1 MKPLNYDKSTCSPVS
16 SNCVIW
22 QGPDIEC
29 INLCK
34 GDTITDVVY
43 KLATELCSIMET
55 LDVKNYDLSCFAG
68 GACPP
73 SNFKIFIQVLIDKI
87 CKIQGC
93 LPDCFEACPPC
104 EQTPNVQSAARV
116 MAVAPIASSSFT
128 GDSVVTVAEPFYYVN
143 QYGDTV
149 TTMTV
154 TEYAVAIGNKVAT
167 HISQI
172 AAIQQAIT
180 SQNQRITALENA
192 PAPTLEL
199 PTIIPTGILPKTATA
214 IDDVLTVL
222 EAQFV
227 QLRNATGTPNEI
239 YTNIQKQPNINSSK
253 SLANPSATMS
263 SLPGWTSI
271 VSNEAE
277 SVGNIWIAIN
287 DIRTSVQNLIATY
300 LPSEC
305 NNISLTINASFAS
318 NVVTLYING
327 NVPDY
332 FNNTIPTGTPFK
344 FEDTL
349 GNSYIINI
357 NILSIINNP
366 DGYQVD
372 LTNTSINKA
381 SNITITAEPSF
392 TSTNTG
398 SECQSILLYTIINQ
412 AACPSVTYVP
422 TTNTIDFSFNSESGT
437 RIYTV
442 NLYSELSKEPIASQT
457 INTNEVI
464 EVKGTFS
471 DLNPNTAYTAR
482 VIVVVNGIETTCE
495 LTAITTLNLLG

>member
-1 MKPLNYDKSTCSPVS
+1 MKPLNYDRSTCSPVS

-43 KLATELCSIMET
+43 KMATELCDITEQLNLKQ
-55 LDVKNYDLSCFAG
+55 LDLKCFADG
-68 GACPP
+68 VCPP
-73 SNFKIFIQVLIDKI
+73 ETFRQFIQVLIDKI

-93 LPDCFEACPPC
+93 LPDCFDACPPC
-104 EQTPNVQSAARV
+104 TPNTPAAARV
-116 MAVAPIASSSFT
+116 MAVTPMAST
-128 GDSVVTVAEPFYYVN
+128 NGDTVVTVAEPFYYVN

-172 AAIQQAIT
+172 AAIQQALV
-180 SQNQRITALENA
+180 SQSQRITVLENA

-239 YTNIQKQPNINSSK
+239 YTNIQKQPSINSAN

-263 SLPGWTSI
+263 SLPGWSST
-271 VSNEAE
+271 VTNEAA

-287 DIRTSVQNLIATY
+287 DIRVAVQNLIATY

-305 NNISLTINASFAS
+305 NNISLVINASFS
-318 NVVTLYING
+318 ENVVTLYITG
-327 NVPDY
+327 NVPSY
-332 FNNTIPTGTPFK
+332 FNNTIPAGTPFR

-349 GNSYIINI
+349 GNSYVINI
-357 NILSIINNP
+357 NILNIINNP
-366 DGYQVD
+366 SGFQVD

-422 TTNTIDFSFNSESGT
+422 TSSTIGFSFNSESGS

-442 NLYSELSKEPIASQT
+442 NLYTQLSEEPIASQT
-457 INTNEVI
+457 ITTNEVTT
-464 EVKGTFS
+464 VTGTFS
-471 DLNPNTAYTAR
+471 DLTSNTAYTAR

>member
-43 KLATELCSIMET
+43 KLATELCEITEQ
-55 LDVKNYDLSCFAG
+55 LNLKQIDLKCFADG
-68 GACPP
+68 ICPP
-73 SNFKIFIQVLIDKI
+73 STFRQFIQLLVDKI

-93 LPDCFEACPPC
+93 LPDCFDACPPC
-104 EQTPNVQSAARV
+104 TPNTPAAARV
-116 MAVAPIASSSFT
+116 MATTPMTSAT
-128 GDSVVTVAEPFYYVN
+128 GDTVVTVAEPFYYIN

-172 AAIQQAIT
+172 AAIQQALV
-180 SQNQRITALENA
+180 SQSQRITALENA

-271 VSNEAE
+271 VSNEAG

-287 DIRTSVQNLIATY
+287 DIRTAVQNLIATY

-357 NILSIINNP
+357 NILNIINNP

-372 LTNTSINKA
+372 LTNTSINKG

-398 SECQSILLYTIINQ
+398 SECQSILLYTIVNQ
-412 AACPSVTYVP
+412 ASCPSVTYVP
-422 TTNTIDFSFNSESGT
+422 TSNKIDFSFNSESGA

-442 NLYSELSKEPIASQT
+442 NLYTQLSEEPIASQT
-457 INTNEVI
+457 ISTNEVI
-464 EVKGTFS
+464 EVTGTFS

-482 VIVVVNGIETTCE
+482 VIVIVNGIETTCE

>member
-1 MKPLNYDKSTCSPVS
+1 MKPLNYDKTTCSPVS

-43 KLATELCSIMET
+43 KIATELCTIMDT
-55 LDVKNYDLSCFAG
+55 FDMSQYDLKCFEQG
-68 GACPP
+68 VCPP
-73 SNFKIFIQVLIDKI
+73 ATFKIFVQSLIDKI
-87 CKIQGC
+87 CALQAC
-93 LPDCFEACPPC
+93 NPDCIPTCSTPV
-104 EQTPNVQSAARV
+104 QTNALRVAAVPTSFSGDTVVQ
-116 MAVAPIASSSFT
+116 
-128 GDSVVTVAEPFYYVN
+128 VAEPFYYIN

-154 TEYAVAIGNKVAT
+154 TEYAIAIGNKVAT
-167 HISQI
+167 HISDI
-172 AAIQQAIT
+172 SSIQQALA
-180 SQNQRITALENA
+180 SQSLRLTALENA

-214 IDDVLTVL
+214 IDDVLQVL

-239 YTNIQKQPNINSSK
+239 YTNIQKQAPNLNSAN

-263 SLPGWTSI
+263 SLPGWSS
-271 VSNEAE
+271 VVNNEAA

-287 DIRTSVQNLIATY
+287 DMRTAIQNLIATY

-305 NNISLTINASFAS
+305 NNISLAINASFS
-318 NVVTLYING
+318 ENVVTLYITG
-327 NVPDY
+327 NVPSY
-332 FNNTIPTGTPFK
+332 FNNTIAAGTPFK

-349 GNSYIINI
+349 GNTYIINI
-357 NILSIINNP
+357 NILTIINNP
-366 DGYQVD
+366 SGFQVD
-372 LTNTSINKA
+372 LTNTSINKG

-398 SECQSILLYTIINQ
+398 SECQSILLYTIVNQ
-412 AACPSVTYVP
+412 ASCPSVTYTP
-422 TTNTIDFSFNSESGT
+422 GTTTIDFAYTSESGS

-442 NLYSELSKEPIASQT
+442 DLYTQLSEEPVASQT
-457 INTNEVI
+457 NSTNEVTN
-464 EVKGTFS
+464 VTGTFA
-471 DLNPNTAYTAR
+471 DLTPNTAYTAR
-482 VIVVVNGIETTCE
+482 VTVIVNGIKTTCE

>member
-43 KLATELCSIMET
+43 KLATELCEITEQ
-55 LDVKNYDLSCFAG
+55 LNLKQIDLKCFADG
-68 GACPP
+68 ICPP
-73 SNFKIFIQVLIDKI
+73 STFRQFIQLLVDKI

-93 LPDCFEACPPC
+93 LPDCFDACPPC
-104 EQTPNVQSAARV
+104 TPNTPAAARV
-116 MAVAPIASSSFT
+116 MATTPMASAT
-128 GDSVVTVAEPFYYVN
+128 GDTVVTVAEPFYYIN

-172 AAIQQAIT
+172 AAIQQALV
-180 SQNQRITALENA
+180 SQSQRITALENA

-271 VSNEAE
+271 VSNEAG

-287 DIRTSVQNLIATY
+287 DIRTAVQNLIATY

-357 NILSIINNP
+357 NILNIINNP

-372 LTNTSINKA
+372 LTNTSINKG

-398 SECQSILLYTIINQ
+398 SECQSILLYTIVNQ
-412 AACPSVTYVP
+412 ASCPSVTYVP
-422 TTNTIDFSFNSESGT
+422 TSNKIDFSFNSESGA

-442 NLYSELSKEPIASQT
+442 NLYTQLSEEPIASQT
-457 INTNEVI
+457 ISTNEVI
-464 EVKGTFS
+464 EVTGTFN
-471 DLNPNTAYTAR
+471 DLTPNTAYTAR

>member
-1 MKPLNYDKSTCSPVS
+1 MKPLNYDRSTCSPVS

-43 KLATELCSIMET
+43 KMATELCEITEQ
-55 LDVKNYDLSCFAG
+55 LNLKQIDLKCFADG
-68 GACPP
+68 ICPP
-73 SNFKIFIQVLIDKI
+73 STFRQFIQLLVDKI

-93 LPDCFEACPPC
+93 LPDCFDACPPC
-104 EQTPNVQSAARV
+104 TPNTPAAARV
-116 MAVAPIASSSFT
+116 MAVTPMASTT
-128 GDSVVTVAEPFYYVN
+128 GDTVVTVAEPFYYVN

-172 AAIQQAIT
+172 AAIQQALV
-180 SQNQRITALENA
+180 SQSQRITVLENA

-214 IDDVLTVL
+214 IDDVLSVL

-239 YTNIQKQPNINSSK
+239 YTNIQKQPSINSAN

-263 SLPGWTSI
+263 SLPGWSST
-271 VSNEAE
+271 VTNEAA

-287 DIRTSVQNLIATY
+287 DIRVAVQNLIATY

-305 NNISLTINASFAS
+305 NNISLVINASFS
-318 NVVTLYING
+318 ENVVTLYITG
-327 NVPDY
+327 NVPSY
-332 FNNTIPTGTPFK
+332 FNNTIPTGTPFR

-349 GNSYIINI
+349 GNSYVINI

-366 DGYQVD
+366 SGFQVD

-422 TTNTIDFSFNSESGT
+422 TSSTIGFSFNSESGS

-442 NLYSELSKEPIASQT
+442 NLYTQLSEEPIASQT
-457 INTNEVI
+457 ITTNEVTT
-464 EVKGTFS
+464 VTGTFS
-471 DLNPNTAYTAR
+471 DLTSNTAYTAR

>member
-1 MKPLNYDKSTCSPVS
+1 MKPLNYDKTTCSPVS

-43 KLATELCSIMET
+43 KMATELCIIMDT
-55 LDVKNYDLSCFAG
+55 FNLKQYDLKCFANG
-68 GACPP
+68 ICPP
-73 SNFKIFIQVLIDKI
+73 DTFKEFIQALIDKV
-87 CKIQGC
+87 CALQGC
-93 LPDCFEACPPC
+93 LPDCIPGCPPC
-104 EQTPNVQSAARV
+104 GTEPVVQSAARV
-116 MAVAPIASSSFT
+116 VSVQTTTFS
-128 GDSVVTVAEPFYYVN
+128 GDTVVQVAEPFYYIN

-154 TEYAVAIGNKVAT
+154 TEYAIAIGNKVAT
-167 HISQI
+167 HISDI
-172 AAIQQAIT
+172 ASIQQALA
-180 SQNQRITALENA
+180 SQSLRITALENA

-214 IDDVLTVL
+214 IDDVLQVL

-239 YTNIQKQPNINSSK
+239 YTNIQKQAPNLNSAN

-263 SLPGWTSI
+263 SLPGWSST
-271 VSNEAE
+271 VNNEAA

-287 DIRTSVQNLIATY
+287 DMRTAIQNLIATY

-305 NNISLTINASFAS
+305 NNISLAINASFS
-318 NVVTLYING
+318 ENVVTLYITG
-327 NVPDY
+327 NVPSY
-332 FNNTIPTGTPFK
+332 FNNTIAAGTPFR

-349 GNSYIINI
+349 GNTYVINI
-357 NILSIINNP
+357 NILTIINNP
-366 DGYQVD
+366 SGFQVD
-372 LTNTSINKA
+372 LTNTSINKG

-398 SECQSILLYTIINQ
+398 SECQSILLYTIVNQ
-412 AACPSVTYVP
+412 AACPSVTYTP
-422 TTNTIDFSFNSESGT
+422 ATTAIDFAYTSESGS

-442 NLYSELSKEPIASQT
+442 DLYTQLSEEPVASQT
-457 INTNEVI
+457 NTTNEVTNI
-464 EVKGTFS
+464 TGTFV
-471 DLNPNTAYTAR
+471 DLTPNTAYTAR
-482 VIVVVNGIETTCE
+482 VTVVVNGVTTTCE
-495 LTAITTLNLLG
+495 LTAITTLNILG

>member
-1 MKPLNYDKSTCSPVS
+1 MKPLNYDRSTCSPVS

-43 KLATELCSIMET
+43 KMATELCEITEQ
-55 LDVKNYDLSCFAG
+55 LNLKQIDLKCFADG
-68 GACPP
+68 ICPP
-73 SNFKIFIQVLIDKI
+73 STFRQFIQLLVDKI

-93 LPDCFEACPPC
+93 LPDCFDACPPC
-104 EQTPNVQSAARV
+104 TPNTPAAARV
-116 MAVAPIASSSFT
+116 MAVTPMASTT
-128 GDSVVTVAEPFYYVN
+128 GDTVVTVAEPFYYVN

-172 AAIQQAIT
+172 AAIQQALV
-180 SQNQRITALENA
+180 SQSQRITVLENA

-214 IDDVLTVL
+214 IDDVLSVL

-239 YTNIQKQPNINSSK
+239 YTNIQKQPSINSAN

-263 SLPGWTSI
+263 SLPGWSST
-271 VSNEAE
+271 VTNEAA

-287 DIRTSVQNLIATY
+287 DIRVAVQNLIATY

-305 NNISLTINASFAS
+305 NNISLVINASFS
-318 NVVTLYING
+318 ENVVTLYITG
-327 NVPDY
+327 NVPSY
-332 FNNTIPTGTPFK
+332 FNNTIPAGTPFR

-349 GNSYIINI
+349 GNSYVINI

-366 DGYQVD
+366 SGFQVD

-422 TTNTIDFSFNSESGT
+422 TSSTIGFSFNSESGS

-442 NLYSELSKEPIASQT
+442 NLYTQLSEEPIASQT
-457 INTNEVI
+457 ITTNEVTT
-464 EVKGTFS
+464 VTGTFS
-471 DLNPNTAYTAR
+471 DLTSNTAYTAR

>member
-1 MKPLNYDKSTCSPVS
+1 MKPLNYDRSTCSPVS

-43 KLATELCSIMET
+43 KMATELCIIMDT
-55 LDVKNYDLSCFAG
+55 FNLKQYDLKCFANG
-68 GACPP
+68 VCPP
-73 SNFKIFIQVLIDKI
+73 DTFKEFIQALIDKV
-87 CKIQGC
+87 CALQGC
-93 LPDCFEACPPC
+93 LPDCIPGCPPC
-104 EQTPNVQSAARV
+104 GTEPVVQSAARV
-116 MAVAPIASSSFT
+116 VSVQTTTFS
-128 GDSVVTVAEPFYYVN
+128 GDTVVTVAEPFYYVN

-154 TEYAVAIGNKVAT
+154 TEYAVAIGNKVAI

-172 AAIQQAIT
+172 AAIQQALV
-180 SQNQRITALENA
+180 SQSQRITVLENA

-214 IDDVLTVL
+214 IDDVLSVL

-239 YTNIQKQPNINSSK
+239 YTNIQKQPSINSAN

-263 SLPGWTSI
+263 SLPGWSST
-271 VSNEAE
+271 VTNEAA

-287 DIRTSVQNLIATY
+287 DIRVAVQNLIATY

-305 NNISLTINASFAS
+305 NNISLVINASFS
-318 NVVTLYING
+318 ENVVTLYITG
-327 NVPDY
+327 NVPSY
-332 FNNTIPTGTPFK
+332 FNNTIPTGTPFR

-349 GNSYIINI
+349 GNSYVINI

-366 DGYQVD
+366 SGFQVD

-412 AACPSVTYVP
+412 AACPSVTYTP
-422 TTNTIDFSFNSESGT
+422 TSSTIGFSFNSESGS

-442 NLYSELSKEPIASQT
+442 NLYTQLSEEPIASQT
-457 INTNEVI
+457 ITTNEVTT
-464 EVKGTFS
+464 VTGTFS
-471 DLNPNTAYTAR
+471 DLTSNTAYTAR

>member
-1 MKPLNYDKSTCSPVS
+1 MKPLNYDRSTCSPVS

-43 KLATELCSIMET
+43 KMATELCEITEQ
-55 LDVKNYDLSCFAG
+55 LNLKQIDLKCFADG
-68 GACPP
+68 ICPP
-73 SNFKIFIQVLIDKI
+73 STFRQFIQLLVDKI

-93 LPDCFEACPPC
+93 LPDCFDACPPC
-104 EQTPNVQSAARV
+104 TPNTPAAARV
-116 MAVAPIASSSFT
+116 MAVTPMASTT
-128 GDSVVTVAEPFYYVN
+128 GDTVVTVAEPFYYVN

-172 AAIQQAIT
+172 AAIQQALV
-180 SQNQRITALENA
+180 SQSQRITVLENA

-214 IDDVLTVL
+214 IDDVLSVL

-239 YTNIQKQPNINSSK
+239 YTNIQKQPSINSAN

-263 SLPGWTSI
+263 SLPGWSST
-271 VSNEAE
+271 VTNEAA

-287 DIRTSVQNLIATY
+287 DIRVAVQNLIATY

-305 NNISLTINASFAS
+305 NNISLVINASFS
-318 NVVTLYING
+318 ENVVTLYITG
-327 NVPDY
+327 NVPSY
-332 FNNTIPTGTPFK
+332 FNNTIPAGTPFR

-349 GNSYIINI
+349 GNSYVINI
-357 NILSIINNP
+357 NILNIINNP
-366 DGYQVD
+366 SGFQVD

-422 TTNTIDFSFNSESGT
+422 TSSTIGFSFNSESGS

-442 NLYSELSKEPIASQT
+442 NLYTQLSEEPIASQT
-457 INTNEVI
+457 ITTNEVTT
-464 EVKGTFS
+464 VTGTFS
-471 DLNPNTAYTAR
+471 DLTSNTAYTAR